1 MDGSQSA
8 GFSRSRA
15 WLIGLALVA
24 GLSASHAWA
33 GDPAD
38 SAGPAKEAYD
48 RGTAAYRRGD
58 YTLAAVEYARADELM
73 PNDVALQA
81 AVEAAV
87 LSDELLLGMELIERS
102 KRGPAEGTLAAA
114 LKSARDKFAGR
125 AGRIRVVCGTAPCQ
139 AKVDGAPMDV
149 RTMRWFKAGAHKVI
163 LIVADQPEEQLI
175 DVHADTVVEVT
186 PRSPTLAPRPA
197 ASVPPPQST
206 ASQPTPPASAREP
219 SGGISPA
226 WFWIGTGLTVVVGG
240 FTIASG
246 LDTSSKHDDFA
257 GQGCGQATTGDC
269 SQLAKDGSSAQNRTN
284 ILIGATA
291 VAGVTTAVVGLLLVR
306 WSPTP
311 ASSAQVGLG
320 PGQATLHMS
329 F

>member
-8 GFSRSRA
+8 EISRSRA
-15 WLIGLALVA
+15 WLLGLALVA
-24 GLSASHAWA
+24 GLHASPAWA
-33 GDPAD
+33 VDHAD

-87 LSDELLLGMELIERS
+87 LSDELLLGMELLERS

-114 LKSARDKFAGR
+114 LKSARDKFTGR

-163 LIVADQPEEQLI
+163 LIVADQPEEQLV
-175 DVHADTVVEVT
+175 DVQPDTVVEVT
-186 PRSPTLAPRPA
+186 PKSPSLAPRPA
-197 ASVPPPQST
+197 ASTPPRST
-206 ASQPTPPASAREP
+206 ATPPAPIAPAREP

-226 WFWIGTGLTVVVGG
+226 WFWIGTGLTAVVGG

-257 GQGCGQATTGDC
+257 GQGCGQAATGDC
-269 SQLAKDGSSAQNRTN
+269 SQLAKDGTSAQNRTN

-306 WSPTP
+306 WSPKPTGG
-311 ASSAQVGLG
+311 AQVGLG
-320 PGQATLHMS
+320 PGQATLRLS